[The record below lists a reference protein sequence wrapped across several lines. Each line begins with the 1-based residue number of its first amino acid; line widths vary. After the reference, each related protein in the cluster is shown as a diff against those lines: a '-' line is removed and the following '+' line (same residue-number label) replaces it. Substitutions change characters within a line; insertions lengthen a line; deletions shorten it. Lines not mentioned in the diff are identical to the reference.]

1 MKQIRPLVAAAIA
14 ALALIATAPAS
25 AEVKEVRISKGFG
38 ILYLPLF
45 IMEDQK
51 LLEKHAAKAGL
62 GDIRTSWPTVDG
74 GNLINDAMM
83 TGNLDFAGI
92 GAPGFITLWAKA
104 RGIANLE
111 VTGIS
116 GLSATSLWLNTN
128 NPKIASLKDFT
139 PNDRIAVP
147 GIKTSLSAV
156 VLQMMAAKALG
167 AENFGKLDPLTVGL
181 PHPEALTAL
190 VSGRTEITAHLAS
203 PPFSYLEL
211 KNAKVRRVASSA
223 ELLGNI
229 TLNVVFAPKKFVDA
243 NPKTVAAFLAALEEA
258 DAFIARD
265 KPGAAATYARM
276 AKVKVSE
283 AEVVEMLKDPDTQF
297 STTPVSVMDFANF
310 LQLAGTTKTKPAT
323 WKELFVAPLH
333 DRKGS

>member
-1 MKQIRPLVAAAIA
+1 MSQIHPFVAAAMT
-14 ALALIATAPAS
+14 ALALFAASPAS

-62 GDIRTSWPTVDG
+62 GDIKTNWPIVDG

-128 NPKIASLKDFT
+128 NAKIASIKDFT

-156 VLQMMAAKALG
+156 VLQMMVAKAFG
-167 AENFGKLDPLTVGL
+167 KENFGKLDPLTVGI

-211 KNAKVRRVASSA
+211 KNPKVRRVASSV
-223 ELLGNI
+223 EMLGNI
-229 TLNVVFAPKKFVDA
+229 TLNVVFAPRKFVEA
-243 NPKTVAAFLAALEEA
+243 NPKMIEAFIAALEEA
-258 DAFIARD
+258 NGFIARD
-265 KPGAAATYARM
+265 KPGAAAAYARM

-283 AEVVEMLKDPDTQF
+283 AEVVEMLNDPDTQY

-310 LQLAGTTKTKPAT
+310 LQLAGTTKTKPGD

-333 DRKGS
+333 SRKGS

>member
-1 MKQIRPLVAAAIA
+1 MKLIRQVVATAMM
-14 ALALIATAPAS
+14 ALALFAASPTS

-62 GDIRTSWPTVDG
+62 GEIKTSWPIVDG

-116 GLSATSLWLNTN
+116 GLSATSL
-128 NPKIASLKDFT
+128 KINSLKDFT
-139 PNDRIAVP
+139 ANDRMAVP

-156 VLQMMAAKALG
+156 VLQMMVAKALG
-167 AENFGKLDPLTVGL
+167 AENFAKLDPMTVGI

-211 KNAKVRRVASSA
+211 KDSKVRRVASSV

-229 TLNVVFAPKKFVDA
+229 TLNVVFAPRKFVDA
-243 NPKTVAAFLAALEEA
+243 NPKTIETFLSALEEA
-258 DAFIARD
+258 NAFIARD

-297 STTPVSVMDFANF
+297 STTPVGVMEFANF
-310 LQLAGTTKTKPAT
+310 LQRAGTTKTKPAD

-333 DRKGS
+333 DRAGS